1 MSLLDACEEIR
12 KAKLAYQ
19 MPKKNFNF
27 SIRKC
32 FFLGTI
38 LCLAIE
44 KSVKNNKSIDF
55 MKRIIFQFLFLSV
68 LSALDTLGRNTSDVK
83 IFSKAKNPNFDRLSK
98 HLKQNFPIPAICETH
113 SAISHMIILQANDRN
128 IGKHKTRNVLV
139 NCEQGKLN

>member
-19 MPKKNFNF
+19 MPKKFLIFQWGN
-27 SIRKC
+27 

-55 MKRIIFQFLFLSV
+55 IKRIIFQFLFLSV
-68 LSALDTLGRNTSDVK
+68 FSALDTLGRDTSDVK
-83 IFSKAKNPNFDRLSK
+83 IFSKAKNPNFERLSK
-98 HLKQNFPIPAICETH
+98 LLKQNFLTPAICENL
-113 SAISHMIILQANDRN
+113 SAITDMIILRE
-128 IGKHKTRNVLV
+128 TLSCSWR
-139 NCEQGKLN
+139 